1 MPVLLSHSS
10 SSSLLSIVVIY
21 QVIHV
26 SILNCLMTQF
36 IQFVLRVD
44 RVCVEFAPASLVK
57 SVFIL
62 YSTTFSV
69 DNKFIPRLYS
79 LYGESTYHTQSNL
92 LYVFGMLMTSELLKD
107 NQDDLI
113 PMKEIVIGELSVC
126 MFETFSN

>member
-1 MPVLLSHSS
+1 MSS
-10 SSSLLSIVVIY
+10 F
-21 QVIHV
+21 
-26 SILNCLMTQF
+26 C
-36 IQFVLRVD
+36 IQPL
-44 RVCVEFAPASLVK
+44 
-57 SVFIL
+57 
-62 YSTTFSV
+62 FSV
-69 DNKFIPRLYS
+69 DNKLIPRLYS